1 MSAQQQDGDDNV
13 VALSPG
19 KRLQKARESAQL
31 SQMEVADRLRLPM
44 ATVKALEQDDWGKL
58 HSTYARGYLRNYAR
72 LLGLNP
78 DLFVEPLPSQVAEAP
93 VVNSY
98 RIGPA
103 QYVTSGDGPVKLVTY
118 LVSMILAVLAFSWWQ
133 SRQIEPVATAPA
145 PEAVA
150 PAPSA
155 SVTDTAPAPMAAPI
169 VTESPLSADAT
180 AAVPASAV
188 VPSATEPVT
197 AATSADLAATT
208 PAQTTSV
215 PTTESPNM
223 PSADAAGTPTV
234 TTAIAMN
241 EENARGL
248 MFQLNS
254 DSWAE
259 VTDAT
264 GKRLFYDLAKRGQTV
279 KLAGEAP
286 YKVIV
291 GNAPSVTMY
300 YDGKPVDISSIARAG
315 VARFKIGDEGVLH

>member
-1 MSAQQQDGDDNV
+1 MSMQQQAGDEVV

-44 ATVKALEQDDWGKL
+44 ATVKALEQDDWSGL
-58 HSTYARGYLRNYAR
+58 HSTYVRGYLRNYAR

-78 DLFVEPLPSQVAEAP
+78 DLFVEPLPSQVVETP
-93 VVNSY
+93 IVNSY

-118 LVSMILAVLAFSWWQ
+118 LVSLILAVLAFSWWQ
-133 SRQIEPVATAPA
+133 SRQAEPVAVAPQAEAPA
-145 PEAVA
+145 PAPIAAVTNATAPPAAPVVTETPATATTEAAASAPTPVTTSAGEPASAGATTEPVA
-150 PAPSA
+150 AIAPQAPSA
-155 SVTDTAPAPMAAPI
+155 SLS
-169 VTESPLSADAT
+169 ESPSA
-180 AAVPASAV
+180 
-188 VPSATEPVT
+188 
-197 AATSADLAATT
+197 
-208 PAQTTSV
+208 
-215 PTTESPNM
+215 
-223 PSADAAGTPTV
+223 PSADAAGAPTV
-234 TTAIAMN
+234 LAMN
-241 EENARGL
+241 EENPRGL

-264 GKRLFYDLAKRGQTV
+264 GKRLFYDIAKRGQTV
-279 KLAGEAP
+279 RLAGEAP

-300 YDGKPVDISSIARAG
+300 YDGKPVDISAIARAG